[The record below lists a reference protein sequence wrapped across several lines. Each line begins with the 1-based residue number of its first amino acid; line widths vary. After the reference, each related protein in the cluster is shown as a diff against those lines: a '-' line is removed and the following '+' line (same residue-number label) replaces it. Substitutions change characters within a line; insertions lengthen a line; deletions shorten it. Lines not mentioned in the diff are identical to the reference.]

1 MPSNPVITPFASRP
15 DGHLLTVS
23 RNGPTLSVRNE
34 AGESTAW
41 SLESR
46 AGGWMLSPR
55 APWPA
60 SAAQT
65 TPGADAQ
72 ALLAALDTLFATHA
86 GIASIT
92 LPIPPSQVPA
102 PWLASGLLHATPAGL
117 RAHRATF
124 WQHPLLWHSTS
135 TTPFAQH
142 HVITEGRRH
151 PLRPPKPTGQVY
163 RRHIPWL
170 GQDFSLHAL
179 HPDHDLPHLHRW
191 MNDPVVAHFWQE
203 QGSVDQ
209 HRAYIDKV
217 AADPHTTALIG
228 RFGDQPCLYVE
239 AYWAREDRI
248 APFCD
253 AQDFDRGW
261 HVLVGEPAWRGRPF
275 VTAWMPS
282 VSHHLFLDDPRT
294 QRLVIEP
301 RADNAKMI
309 RNLGLCGYAHLKHV
323 DFPHK
328 RALLG
333 MLLRERFFDE
343 ALWHPRDNPGDNPS
357 DKAAPSSPDRH

>member
-1 MPSNPVITPFASRP
+1 MPSSPVHTPFTSRP
-15 DGHLLTVS
+15 DGHPLTVS
-23 RNGPTLSVRNE
+23 QDGPTLTVRNQ
-34 AGESTAW
+34 AGTATVW

-46 AGGWMLSPR
+46 DGGWTLSPR
-55 APWPA
+55 APWTA
-60 SAAQT
+60 SVAQPT
-65 TPGADAQ
+65 TDDARS
-72 ALLAALDTLFATHA
+72 LLTALDAIFSTQPDIATVK
-86 GIASIT
+86 
-92 LPIPPSQVPA
+92 LPIPAAQVPTH
-102 PWLASGLLHATPAGL
+102 WLASGLLHASPTGL
-117 RAHRATF
+117 TAHRATY
-124 WQHPLLWHSTS
+124 WQHPLLWQSAS
-135 TTPFAQH
+135 TTPFAQR
-142 HVITEGRRH
+142 HVITDGRRH
-151 PLRPPKPTGQVY
+151 PLRPPKPMGEVY

-170 GQDFSLHAL
+170 GLDFSLRAL
-179 HPDHDLPHLHRW
+179 RSDHDLPHLHRW

-203 QGSVDQ
+203 QGSLDQ
-209 HRAYIDKV
+209 HRAYIEKITV
-217 AADPHTTALIG
+217 DPHTTALIG
-228 RFGDQPCLYVE
+228 CFGNQPCLYVE

-248 APFCD
+248 APFYD

-301 RADNAKMI
+301 RADNDKMI
-309 RNLGLCGYAHLKHV
+309 RNLGLCGYAHLKHF

-343 ALWHPRDNPGDNPS
+343 ALWHPRGP
-357 DKAAPSSPDRH
+357 ALTSSQDRH

>member
-1 MPSNPVITPFASRP
+1 MPSNPVTTPFTSRP

-23 RNGPTLSVRNE
+23 QDGPTLTVRDQ
-34 AGESTAW
+34 AGAATAW
-41 SLESR
+41 SLESCD
-46 AGGWMLSPR
+46 GGWALSPR
-55 APWPA
+55 TSLSASSAPA
-60 SAAQT
+60 ST
-65 TPGADAQ
+65 GDAH
-72 ALLAALDTLFATHA
+72 ALLAALDALFATRPD
-86 GIASIT
+86 ITSVT
-92 LPIPPSQVPA
+92 LPIPPSPVPA
-102 PWLASGLLHATPAGL
+102 SWLASGLLHPTPAGL
-117 RAHRATF
+117 SAHRATF
-124 WQHPLLWHSTS
+124 WQHSLLWHSALTP
-135 TTPFAQH
+135 PFAQR
-142 HVITEGRRH
+142 HVITDGRRH
-151 PLRPPKPTGQVY
+151 PLRPPKPTGEVY

-170 GQDFSLHAL
+170 GLDFSLRAL
-179 HPDHDLPHLHRW
+179 HPDRDLPHLHRW

-209 HRAYIDKV
+209 QRTYIDKV

-228 RFGDQPCLYVE
+228 SFGDQPCLYVE

-248 APFCD
+248 APFYD

-301 RADNAKMI
+301 RADNDKMI

-343 ALWHPRDNPGDNPS
+343 ALWHPRDNPRNSPR
-357 DKAAPSSPDRH
+357 DKAAPSPPDRQ